1 MALISILV
9 IEGRYLKPKLSQL
22 TQSLALSATVGFL
35 SLEATF
41 FTFYDTTESF
51 MVFRSKSALLALVAL
66 SLVTLFFSAWTST
79 GLTLRTRN
87 IMWLFFINGQLL
99 VLSNTLLFLLV
110 VVELLSY
117 LLVLFFITKKT
128 SSSSAYLLNYL
139 AFSSVLNI
147 LLFLVLA
154 VLFASTG
161 TTYLPFLA
169 ALKTPFVRATLYL
182 LLLLLLMKIG
192 AFPMLLFKVYLYKLM
207 SFPALAVYVLFM
219 FSLPLAL
226 ALLLAMVFNL
236 TLLPLALAMIGFG
249 VTFAS
254 TGLFTT
260 KEFFVFSGV
269 FYTIFI
275 LFLV

>member
-1 MALISILV
+1 M
-9 IEGRYLKPKLSQL
+9 EGRYLKPKLGQIS
-22 TQSLALSATVGFL
+22 QSLALAATSTFLALEALFL
-35 SLEATF
+35 S
-41 FTFYDTTESF
+41 FYDTTEVF
-51 MVFRSKSALLALVAL
+51 LVFRSKSALLALVAL
-66 SLVTLFFSAWTST
+66 SLAILFFLAWTPV
-79 GLTLRTRN
+79 GLNLRARN
-87 IMWLFFINGQLL
+87 LMWLFFINGQLL

-117 LLVLFFITKKT
+117 LLILFFVTKKT

-169 ALKTPFVRATLYL
+169 TLKTPFVRSILQL
-182 LLLLLLMKIG
+182 LLLLIFLKIG

-226 ALLLAMVFNL
+226 ALLLALLFNL
-236 TLLPLALAMIGFG
+236 SLFPLALAMVGFG
-249 VTFAS
+249 TAFAS
-254 TGLFTT
+254 TGFFTT

-275 LFLV
+275 LFLA